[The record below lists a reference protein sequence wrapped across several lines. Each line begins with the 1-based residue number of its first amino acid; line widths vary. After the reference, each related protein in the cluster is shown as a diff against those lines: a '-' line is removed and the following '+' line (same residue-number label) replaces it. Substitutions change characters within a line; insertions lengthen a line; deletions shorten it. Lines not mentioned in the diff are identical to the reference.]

1 MTFTEEYR
9 NGYADWLKQD
19 KFNWSYIGTY
29 RPKKSKVNS
38 YNALRLFNQAV
49 TNYCNSK
56 GSKGALKYLYY
67 TIEQDRSTRCNHIHF
82 VIDSNSNKVD
92 RIQLATAM
100 KRHPTKELL
109 YFEQIQTI
117 QGAINYVTKRIGKQN
132 IVTGHNLVVSDYLE
146 LQQVKKLYPNYEPHP
161 NEEYHKRAVINSRV
175 GYGWMETNRF

>member
-38 YNALRLFNQAV
+38 YNTLKLFNQAV
-49 TNYCNSK
+49 TSYCNSK

-92 RIQLATAM
+92 RTHLATAM

-161 NEEYHKRAVINSRV
+161 SDEYHKRAVINSIV
-175 GYGWMETNRF
+175 GYGRMETNRL